1 MVRDRF
7 RRLTLIASAPVLVMA
22 MPQASAE
29 PPGFPD
35 LSDYPAVDT
44 EAYAQDSPYVG
55 GFGFTTP
62 DGQQCIH
69 NTMNSRGD
77 PSRQTLSCD
86 GPRPDLGPGIWQVL
100 VATDA
105 AASAEPL
112 YPQPDP
118 TIPTDP
124 ATIPRPLPAMH
135 KITGGSIECGVD
147 DTGVT
152 ACRVGNHGF
161 VLTPTSTQLF

>member
-7 RRLTLIASAPVLVMA
+7 RRLTLTASVPVLLMTA
-22 MPQASAE
+22 PPAWAE

-35 LSDYPAVDT
+35 LSGYPAVDAG
-44 EAYAQDSPYVG
+44 AYAQDSPYVG
-55 GFGFTTP
+55 GFAFTTP

-86 GPRPDLGPGIWQVL
+86 GPRPDLGPGTWQVL

-105 AASAEPL
+105 AATAEPL

-118 TIPTDP
+118 AIPTDP
-124 ATIPRPLPAMH
+124 ATIPAPLPAMH
-135 KITGGSIECGVD
+135 TITEGSIECGVD

-152 ACRVGNHGF
+152 ACRVGDHGF